1 MTARIGT
8 ALVTGGARGIGLA
21 IASALARGGAAVFMA
36 DVREPLAS
44 AVPARS
50 NLCFLHADVSDAASI
65 DTLFA
70 AIEVQTPGV
79 DLLVNNAGILHPQM
93 LAGVTRA
100 DWARTLGINLEAM
113 FFVAQRAAATMRRRG
128 GGSIVHMASTS
139 AFVSSPGQS
148 VYEISK
154 AGVAALTRA
163 LALELAPAGIRV
175 NAVAPGLIDTDLTRT
190 LFGTHDRLE
199 TRAREKVP
207 LGRAGTPDEI
217 ADAVLFLA
225 SSDASYI
232 TGQTLVVD
240 GGWLLKW

>member
-1 MTARIGT
+1 VTAGIDT

-21 IASALARGGAAVFMA
+21 IAAALARGGAAVFMA

-44 AVPARS
+44 AVPAGS
-50 NLCFLHADVSDAASI
+50 NLSFLHADVSDAASI
-65 DTLFA
+65 DSLFG

-79 DLLVNNAGILHPQM
+79 DLLVNNAGILQPRM

-128 GGSIVHMASTS
+128 GGSIVNMASTS

-225 SSDASYI
+225 SPDASYI